1 LGQPSQVSNDIS
13 KHGGGADIARIF
25 RKLDESSTCVDLRA
39 ERIFTIARVEDEAVA
54 AEFATR
60 FDGWVPRIAKLEQDE
75 LALAE
80 EEQRVAAAT
89 VGANSALDELCT
101 DLSEE
106 LLRQV
111 ARDDPRYRAFFK
123 TTCTDFIRHEFDEQ
137 VKAMRNW
144 VDTSS
149 DAVFLARRDAIEKA
163 VLRGER
169 ALKREAALATLRS
182 NRDIARK
189 ELAESFTQDRDVLHD
204 DLAKVAR
211 DGKLGRGWPT
221 TFFKTGD
228 RPRTKKDAP
237 QPS

>member
-1 LGQPSQVSNDIS
+1 M
-13 KHGGGADIARIF
+13 ARI
-25 RKLDESSTCVDLRA
+25 RKLDEGSTCADLRA
-39 ERIFTIARVEDEAVA
+39 ERIFTIARLEDEAPA
-54 AEFATR
+54 ASFATR

-80 EEQRVAAAT
+80 EEQRVAASL
-89 VGANSALDELCT
+89 VGADSALDEACT
-101 DLSEE
+101 GLSEE
-106 LLRQV
+106 LLRHV
-111 ARDDPRYRAFFK
+111 ERDDPRYRAFFK
-123 TTCTDFIRHEFDEQ
+123 TTCSDFIRQEFDDQ

-144 VDTSS
+144 VDTSN
-149 DAVFLARRDAIEKA
+149 DAVLVAHRDSIEKA
-163 VLRGER
+163 VVRGER

-189 ELAESFTQDRDVLHD
+189 ELAESCTLDRDVLHD

-228 RPRTKKDAP
+228 RPRKKKDEP